1 MADGIAGHQACWEER
16 LNNNTASEW
25 VYRSWEIFGVK
36 EEDEGWR
43 RRHHPDDEIQ
53 VVLPQSVETNF
64 PRGTNNQKYTQ
75 IWLVIVICIGFL
87 RSFVRRYFAG
97 KQVVAS
103 LNVGCFLRL
112 YIVSLSAITHCM
124 DQISS
129 YQPLWALLL
138 QHYSSARSH
147 WPVLW
152 YSHIRPPI
160 GNWESLRK
168 K

>member
-1 MADGIAGHQACWEER
+1 MADGIAGYQPCWEER

-53 VVLPQSVETNF
+53 VVLPESVETNF

-75 IWLVIVICIGFL
+75 IWLVIVTCIGFL

-103 LNVGCFLRL
+103 RNVGCFLRL
-112 YIVSLSAITHCM
+112 YIVSLSNFLI
-124 DQISS
+124 
-129 YQPLWALLL
+129 
-138 QHYSSARSH
+138 
-147 WPVLW
+147 
-152 YSHIRPPI
+152 
-160 GNWESLRK
+160 
-168 K
+168 